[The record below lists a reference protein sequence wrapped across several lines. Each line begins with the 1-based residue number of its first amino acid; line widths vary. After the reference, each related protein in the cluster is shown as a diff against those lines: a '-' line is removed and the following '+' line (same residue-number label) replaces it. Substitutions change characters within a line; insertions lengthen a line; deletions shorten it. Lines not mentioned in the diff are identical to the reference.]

1 MRQIENQK
9 ELEHIWNTWSLQ
21 EYFSFSIRPYTQ
33 VVEFESEEV
42 LLHKDEKP
50 ESLYFL
56 FEGRAKVCLADDEGR
71 ISLISFT
78 KGPCF
83 LGEMEMIGAQERAQ
97 SVQAVTRCRC
107 YAIDLEKC
115 RDKVLNDA
123 KFLRNLCLFLGQ
135 RFRRNTENYVHNQ
148 AYPLENRLATFILLT
163 MHHGMYTEKHTE
175 VAEYLG
181 VTYRHLLYVLAD
193 FRHKNILE
201 KTPQGYK
208 ILDLAALQA
217 LEIH

>member
-1 MRQIENQK
+1 MRLLENGK
-9 ELEHIWNTWSLQ
+9 ELESIWKAYPLQ
-21 EYFSFSIRPYTQ
+21 EYFSFPVRPYTQ
-33 VVEFESEEV
+33 VVEFESEER
-42 LLHKDEKP
+42 LIHKDEKP
-50 ESLYFL
+50 EKLYFL

-78 KGPCF
+78 QEPCF

-115 RDKVLNDA
+115 RERVLNDA
-123 KFLRNLCLFLGQ
+123 LFLRNLCLFMGR
-135 RFRRNTENYVHNQ
+135 RFHRITENYVRNQ
-148 AYPLENRLATFILLT
+148 AYPLENRLATFILYT

-193 FRHKNILE
+193 FRDRKILE

-208 ILDLAALQA
+208 IVDLAALKA
-217 LEIH
+217 MEIH